1 MPMETDRLKLPL
13 PLGNENVTRESI
25 NAIFEK
31 IDAGVATQEE
41 LHKAVSEMDI
51 PDASLT
57 QKGKVQLSSKTNG
70 TSETLAATEKA
81 VNVAF
86 AEAQSAK
93 QLGVEQ
99 KANVVAALNSIG
111 VAASTSESWAQ
122 LITKMASVIRA
133 TGNAT
138 VGQVLA
144 GATFSNATR
153 NGLVGTMP
161 NRSAQS
167 AHQLAKL
174 TEVWVGD
181 RAFMMPPDGY
191 YDGQSWVYALTPDLR
206 PENILLGKNILGV
219 VGSYAPNEVQ
229 TLAGSMGKNGTTNG
243 ANFDTFI
250 TNVPSNK
257 LTVMTSVAGMVLEV
271 VTGPYP
277 DNMARTL
284 IVLKDNAGNEMWVFN
299 DILIGA
305 DLSRWS
311 YVLKVVID
319 PINRRARV
327 CSYNNT
333 DTTIRGT
340 SWTAFPA
347 SLSTNGLQ
355 LFHRAIVNGTDS
367 YRGRAMMSYPDES
380 TWLLKF

>member
-1 MPMETDRLKLPL
+1 MPMKTDRLKLPL

-41 LHKAVSEMDI
+41 LDKAVSEMDI

-144 GATFSNATR
+144 GATFSNASA
-153 NGLVGTMP
+153 NGLIGAIP

-174 TEVWVGD
+174 TEVWAGD

-191 YDGQSWVYALTPDLR
+191 YDGQSWVYALTPDLQ
-206 PENILLGKNILGV
+206 PANILAGKNILGV
-219 VGSYAPNEVQ
+219 AGTAAPGIAPGETPLFSFV
-229 TLAGSMGKNGTTNG
+229 GKNILKWPPADTWVSYYRITFAFAGRYRISYTTNPG
-243 ANFDTFI
+243 GGIESHRYRCNIFSGGVPIGTERVTSSFQGDI
-250 TNVPSNK
+250 TYTEDLDIS
-257 LTVMTSVAGMVLEV
+257 AGQVIEFRSSCNYASRPFEM
-271 VTGPYP
+271 
-277 DNMARTL
+277 
-284 IVLKDNAGNEMWVFN
+284 KDIYVRSA
-299 DILIGA
+299 IGFVGVE
-305 DLSRWS
+305 L
-311 YVLKVVID
+311 
-319 PINRRARV
+319 
-327 CSYNNT
+327 
-333 DTTIRGT
+333 
-340 SWTAFPA
+340 
-347 SLSTNGLQ
+347 
-355 LFHRAIVNGTDS
+355 
-367 YRGRAMMSYPDES
+367 
-380 TWLLKF
+380 